1 MLEIL
6 LRDLEPCGL
15 VVPPL
20 VVVVHGSQAG
30 VAEGGALQ
38 KSPAAV
44 LAVAIQAL
52 QGCQLSAYYALPGRV
67 FHDVGDVQDFR
78 GQDSIIN
85 LELPSEPR
93 HLKHEDRGR
102 PLELDARVEEGL
114 LKELLHC
121 WHFDPGVLCDKQ
133 LIEVGRL
140 AGGEL
145 QEWIGP
151 QRLGQ

>member
-15 VVPPL
+15 VVSPL

-38 KSPAAV
+38 KSPTTM

-67 FHDVGDVQDFR
+67 FHDIGDVQDFR
-78 GQDSIIN
+78 GQDSIID
-85 LELPSEPR
+85 LELPSEPW
-93 HLKHEDRGR
+93 HLKYEDRGC
-102 PLELDARVEEGL
+102 PLELDARIEEGL
-114 LKELLHC
+114 FKKLLHC
-121 WHFDPGVLCDKQ
+121 RHLDPRVFGDEQ
-133 LIEVGRL
+133 LVEV
-140 AGGEL
+140 
-145 QEWIGP
+145 
-151 QRLGQ
+151 